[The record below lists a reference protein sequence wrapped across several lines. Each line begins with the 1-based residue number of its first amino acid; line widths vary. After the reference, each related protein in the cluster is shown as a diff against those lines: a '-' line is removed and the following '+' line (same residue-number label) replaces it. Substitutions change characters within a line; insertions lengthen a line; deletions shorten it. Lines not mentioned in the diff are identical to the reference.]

1 MLDRSMARGL
11 TNRITSP
18 RGKGDGIGL
27 TTLSIKTAVTETLIT
42 TSRQQDLGE
51 EGPLDQGY
59 MTQGKPS
66 GSCNQC

>member
-1 MLDRSMARGL
+1 MGRGL

-18 RGKGDGIGL
+18 HGKEVGIGL
-27 TTLSIKTAVTETLIT
+27 TTLSIKTVVTETSTT

-59 MTQGKPS
+59 I
-66 GSCNQC
+66 

>member
-1 MLDRSMARGL
+1 MGRGL

-18 RGKGDGIGL
+18 HGKEVGIGL
-27 TTLSIKTAVTETLIT
+27 TTLSIKTVVTETST

-59 MTQGKPS
+59 I
-66 GSCNQC
+66 